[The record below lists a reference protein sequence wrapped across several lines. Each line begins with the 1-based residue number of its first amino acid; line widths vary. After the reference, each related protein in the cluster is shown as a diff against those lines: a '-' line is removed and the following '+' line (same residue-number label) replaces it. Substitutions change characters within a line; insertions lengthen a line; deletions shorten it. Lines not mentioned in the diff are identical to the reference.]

1 VDAAWVDHATP
12 QRTQSSCKFIGT
24 GLDSDQSDRYAHGGE
39 YAMKFHL
46 LTRWPLMAAL
56 VILALTCVLP
66 GCSGQSYSCGTADT
80 NHCYGIVN
88 WTGSYSGV
96 STEMTVVPLA
106 SGDIFVDDEEWLV
119 DYFSTG
125 DALSSAYWVET
136 GIWNEGFGT
145 DYFWANNTANAG
157 FMSYDL
163 GPVSQA
169 DLNADAQI
177 VFTLHQDSAT
187 PSQWNV
193 TISRPAGPV
202 LFMEASTDN
211 PMTPNTVIEGQE
223 LAGSSGAEAQLAFFE
238 KNAFFQGNTKTIQS
252 TDGTVCV
259 GEATTS
265 VPCPSKSPPPMAG
278 WWPTLA
284 PSVSSS
290 DGGYFFTWC
299 C

>member
-1 VDAAWVDHATP
+1 M
-12 QRTQSSCKFIGT
+12 QFSR
-24 GLDSDQSDRYAHGGE
+24 
-39 YAMKFHL
+39 
-46 LTRWPLMAAL
+46 LTRLISWPSIAVAA
-56 VILALTCVLP
+56 IALTFVLP
-66 GCSGQSYSCGTADT
+66 GCSGQSYSCGTPGA
-80 NHCYGIVN
+80 NHCYATVN
-88 WTGSYSGV
+88 WTGSFSGV
-96 STEMTVVPLA
+96 STEMTVVPLS

-125 DALSSAYWVET
+125 DALTSSYWVET
-136 GIWNEGFGT
+136 GIWNEGYGT
-145 DYFWANNTANAG
+145 DYFWANNTANDG

-193 TISRPAGPV
+193 TIARPAGTV
-202 LFMEASTDN
+202 LFTAASTDN

-223 LAGSSGAEAQLAFFE
+223 LAGSSNAEAPLAFFE
-238 KNAFFQGNTKTIQS
+238 QNAFFQGNTKTIQS

-259 GEATTS
+259 GPATTS
-265 VPCPSKSPPPMAG
+265 VPCPNPKQPPPMGG
-278 WWPTLA
+278 WFPSLA
-284 PSVSSS
+284 PTVPSS